1 MWKKKKELWSCTNLS
16 LVPVMIQMSG
26 MSLEPFP
33 PVFSPYKGGA
43 SEVCLCISI
52 PTEPQNRC
60 SRGVCTIF
68 IRKPFTDGFLKDQSI
83 KSSTYLLTLPQ
94 LYFWNKSNNPSKE
107 PGNSAGWAPTRPSLD
122 QFGGNTTEH
131 LPQEVFFPKGWIP
144 AVSPQEK
151 LH

>member
-1 MWKKKKELWSCTNLS
+1 MKLHQLVPCASDDPNVRNESGAFPSCFLS
-16 LVPVMIQMSG
+16 LQRRCKWSLSVHLYSNWAAEQM
-26 MSLEPFP
+26 LE
-33 PVFSPYKGGA
+33 
-43 SEVCLCISI
+43 
-52 PTEPQNRC
+52 
-60 SRGVCTIF
+60 GVCTIF